1 MSTIELPLRKIKML
15 PMEFKENNPLALTL
29 GGMLRELVRILKK
42 RSAEQMDTNL
52 TIEQIGLLMAIHNS
66 KDEVIQQ
73 DMACSMGK
81 DKSAILRTI
90 DLIEAKE
97 LIKRVSDTAD
107 RRKKYLMVT
116 KKGEKVIEQFLQI
129 DLVLTAE
136 LVQNISEQDL
146 ISFYKVVDLIKLNAK
161 NLKTD

>member
-1 MSTIELPLRKIKML
+1 
-15 PMEFKENNPLALTL
+15 MEFKENNPLALTL

-42 RSAEQMDTNL
+42 RSTEQMDTKL

-129 DLVLTAE
+129 DLALTAE
-136 LVQNISEQDL
+136 LVQDISEQDL
-146 ISFYKVVDLIKLNAK
+146 ISFYKVVDLIKSNAK
-161 NLKTD
+161 NL

>member
-1 MSTIELPLRKIKML
+1 MSTIELPLRKIKL
-15 PMEFKENNPLALTL
+15 SPMEFKENNPLALTL

-42 RSAEQMDTNL
+42 RSTEQMDIKL

-129 DLVLTAE
+129 DLALTAE
-136 LVQNISEQDL
+136 LVQDISEQDL
-146 ISFYKVVDLIKLNAK
+146 ISFYKVVDLIKSNAK
-161 NLKTD
+161 NL